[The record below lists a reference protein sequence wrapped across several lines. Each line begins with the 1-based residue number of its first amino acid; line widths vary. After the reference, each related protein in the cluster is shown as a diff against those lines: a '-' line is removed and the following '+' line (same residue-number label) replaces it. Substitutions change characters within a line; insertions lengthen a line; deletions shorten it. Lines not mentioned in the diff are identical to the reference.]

1 MRFAVLLKI
10 IFCVGQKFKIIQKM
24 CHKIRCKGFYI
35 EGIFNQIFRI
45 LVVLYWWMKYI
56 LKNQIEGI

>member
-1 MRFAVLLKI
+1 MRFAVLMKI
-10 IFCVGQKFKIIQKM
+10 IFCVSHKFKIIQKM

-35 EGIFNQIFRI
+35 EEIFNQIFRI